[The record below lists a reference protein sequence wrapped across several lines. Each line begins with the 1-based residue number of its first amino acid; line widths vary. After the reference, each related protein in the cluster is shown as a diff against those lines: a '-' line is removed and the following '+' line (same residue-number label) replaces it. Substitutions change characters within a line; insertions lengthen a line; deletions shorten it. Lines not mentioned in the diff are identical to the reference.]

1 LETIT
6 EQWQT
11 MTTSLIETIRERV
24 RHIETMPAIP
34 AVFLPL
40 VKFLSNSVEECG
52 DRAVPC
58 QRPGA
63 VPQV

>member
-1 LETIT
+1 
-6 EQWQT
+6 

-58 QRPGA
+58 QQPGA